1 MQQKKVKAKCFFA
14 DINRSKMKQ
23 LRLVAIFVLFSG
35 NILLIGQAFKWTYTT
50 ETQTLRSGKEVVI
63 QIRTNR
69 FTGERQSRSGTDGW
83 EDGVP
88 VYD

>member
-1 MQQKKVKAKCFFA
+1 MKHVRLIAVFLLASTCILFA
-14 DINRSKMKQ
+14 CY
-23 LRLVAIFVLFSG
+23 
-35 NILLIGQAFKWTYTT
+35 AFKWTYSF
-50 ETQTLRSGKEVVI
+50 ETQTLKSGKEVVI

-69 FTGERQSRSGTDGW
+69 FTGERQSRTDNAEW